1 MSARA
6 YLDGLILTHEA
17 ERANWPEPQWTAYLC
32 LLNLASNIL
41 AELERRTAKPPE
53 GPCSRYP

>member
-1 MSARA
+1 MTARA

-32 LLNLASNIL
+32 LLNLAANIL
-41 AELERRTAKPPE
+41 AELERRTAGTPE
-53 GPCSRYP
+53 DR